1 MIGED
6 HYADGGVDDKKLP
19 GIGVYAG
26 QNIFGGVPLVG
37 GIRFLEFE
45 DESAVSGHG
54 YVLGE
59 CYGFTGDYIACNGV

>member
-1 MIGED
+1 MKITMRMVGWMIKVAR
-6 HYADGGVDDKKLP
+6 HWGVCRAK
-19 GIGVYAG
+19 YF
-26 QNIFGGVPLVG
+26 FGGVPLVG
-37 GIRFLEFE
+37 EIRFLEFE

>member
-19 GIGVYAG
+19 GIGVYAR
-26 QNIFGGVPLVG
+26 QNIWGSRYLGNM
-37 GIRFLEFE
+37 FLEFE

>member
-6 HYADGGVDDKKLP
+6 HYADGGVDDKNCPALGCMP
-19 GIGVYAG
+19 GK
-26 QNIFGGVPLVG
+26 IFGGVPLFG

>member
-1 MIGED
+1 MIGEG

-26 QNIFGGVPLVG
+26 QNIWGSRYLGNM
-37 GIRFLEFE
+37 FLEFE
-45 DESAVSGHG
+45 DEGTVSGHG

-59 CYGFTGDYIACNGV
+59 CYGFTGDYIACNGL

>member
-1 MIGED
+1 MVKIIMRMVGWMIKIAR
-6 HYADGGVDDKKLP
+6 HWGVCRAKYLE
-19 GIGVYAG
+19 
-26 QNIFGGVPLVG
+26 VPLFG

-59 CYGFTGDYIACNGV
+59 CYGFTGDDIACNGV

>member
-1 MIGED
+1 MRMVGWRIKIARHWG
-6 HYADGGVDDKKLP
+6 
-19 GIGVYAG
+19 AG
-26 QNIFGGVPLVG
+26 QNIWGVPLFG

>member
-1 MIGED
+1 M
-6 HYADGGVDDKKLP
+6 P

-26 QNIFGGVPLVG
+26 QNIWGIPLFG

-59 CYGFTGDYIACNGV
+59 YYGFTGDDIACNGV

>member
-1 MIGED
+1 MVKIIMRMVGMTKIAR
-6 HYADGGVDDKKLP
+6 HWGVCRAKYL
-19 GIGVYAG
+19 
-26 QNIFGGVPLVG
+26 GGVPLFG

-59 CYGFTGDYIACNGV
+59 CYGFTGDYIACNDV

>member
-1 MIGED
+1 MISEG

-19 GIGVYAG
+19 GIGVPG
-26 QNIFGGVPLVG
+26 KIFGGVPLFG

-54 YVLGE
+54 YVLGK
-59 CYGFTGDYIACNGV
+59 CYGFTGDDIACNGV

>member
-6 HYADGGVDDKKLP
+6 YYADGGVDDKKLP

-26 QNIFGGVPLVG
+26 QNIRGVPLVG

-45 DESAVSGHG
+45 DERAVSGHG

-59 CYGFTGDYIACNGV
+59 CYGFTGDDIACNGV

>member
-6 HYADGGVDDKKLP
+6 YYADGGVIK
-19 GIGVYAG
+19 IARHWGVCRAKY
-26 QNIFGGVPLVG
+26 FWRVPLVG

-59 CYGFTGDYIACNGV
+59 CYGFTGDDIACNGV